1 MSAIDPASW
10 RRLLVVKMFAMGDV
24 LNATPVFRALRRA
37 LPGCRIELVVGKWS
51 APAVAGNTNIDEAV
65 VFDDAELRSRGIGG
79 IWRFVRRLRGR
90 RYDAAIILH
99 RAVRVNALIGACGVP
114 VRAGI
119 GWNGRGL
126 FLTRQAY
133 EGPETTGHEIRRY
146 LNVLSVLGIPDAGEE
161 MEFFVTAADSLSA
174 ERILEENGAERP
186 VVLCPGGA
194 SNPGEEMPTR
204 RWPVSHYAELA
215 RRLLAEGES
224 VVILGGAGDAP
235 IARRIAGMEGRVL
248 DLTGRLR
255 LGESAGVMKMAAA
268 VVTHDSGP
276 LHLAAAVGAPLI
288 ALFGPTDPRIKFPPG
303 ERSRLVYRGEPCS
316 PCYDRG
322 RFPACSHQRCLALV
336 TPDHVMEEIS
346 MVASR
351 TAAVS
356 GKTA

>member
-10 RRLLVVKMFAMGDV
+10 SRLLVVKMFAMGDV

-37 LPGCRIELVVGKWS
+37 LPACRIELLVGQWS
-51 APAVAGNTNIDEAV
+51 AGAAAGNPNIDEAV
-65 VFDDAELRSRGIGG
+65 VFNDAELRSRGIGG

-99 RAVRVNALIGACGVP
+99 RAVRVNALIAACGVP

-119 GWNGRGL
+119 GWNGRGP
-126 FLTRQAY
+126 FLTCHAY
-133 EGPETTGHEIRRY
+133 EGPETAGHEMRRY

-161 MEFFVTAADSLSA
+161 MEFFVPAADSLAA

-215 RRLLAEGES
+215 RRLLAEGER

-235 IARRIAGMEGRVL
+235 IARGIVERERRVL
-248 DLTGRLR
+248 DLTGRLP
-255 LGESAGVMKMAAA
+255 LSQTAGVMKKAAA

-276 LHLAAAVGAPLI
+276 LHLAAAVGAPLV

-303 ERSRLVYRGEPCS
+303 DRSRLVYRGEPCS

-336 TPDHVMEEIS
+336 TPDQVMED
-346 MVASR
+346 VARVMSR
-351 TAAVS
+351 PAVVS

>member
-10 RRLLVVKMFAMGDV
+10 RRVLVVKMFAMGDV
-24 LNATPVFRALRRA
+24 LNATPAFRALRRA
-37 LPGCRIELVVGKWS
+37 LPECRIELVVGRWS
-51 APAVAGNTNIDEAV
+51 AAAVAGNPNLDEAV
-65 VFDDAELRSRGIGG
+65 VFDDAELRSQGIGG

-90 RYDAAIILH
+90 RYDAAVILH
-99 RAVRVNALIGACGVP
+99 RAVRVNALIAACGVP

-133 EGPETTGHEIRRY
+133 EGSETSGHEIRRY
-146 LNVLSVLGIPDAGEE
+146 LNVLSVLGIPNAGEE
-161 MEFFVTAADSLSA
+161 MEFFVPDADSLAA
-174 ERILEENGAERP
+174 ERILEENDVERP

-215 RRLLAEGES
+215 RRLLNEGER
-224 VVILGGAGDAP
+224 VVILGGTGDAP
-235 IARRIAGMEGRVL
+235 IARRIAGMDGRVL
-248 DLTGRLR
+248 DLTGRLC
-255 LGESAGVMKMAAA
+255 LGESAGVMKKAAA
-268 VVTHDSGP
+268 VVTHDSGL
-276 LHLAAAVGAPLI
+276 LHLAAAVGAPLV

-303 ERSRLVYRGEPCS
+303 ERSRLVYRGEACS

-336 TPDHVMEEIS
+336 TPDQVMAE
-346 MVASR
+346 VAQVMSR
-351 TAAVS
+351 PSVVS
-356 GKTA
+356 GQTS